1 MREHAGVSRE
11 ELKQS
16 AAVTVA
22 VLLAVG
28 LVAAW
33 NVLIPGV
40 DAWENIVAAVIGS
53 LRLTGP
59 VAAAFAAWV
68 ALRKRRALRGRSL
81 TTWRALKA
89 PLAIVVVVLGSFG
102 ATVLVL
108 AIKTVLTEQA
118 GRLSLSGLGMGMAGL
133 ALYSVIG
140 WVAGWVL
147 PRAYTPPLAGLACYG
162 AFSWLADDRGWAD
175 KLAPGTGEPYDLF
188 QGLSGAP
195 FFDQTIWL
203 LGITAA
209 LLLGWAALV
218 TRQALVLAC
227 ALLAV
232 LAAGMG
238 VSRVLAQTRPAA
250 ATDIAYTCQEWP
262 ITVCVHPGMRAGL
275 TELGAAFT
283 QIASRLAGTPAAF
296 TRVEQRPLDDEL
308 KPSHGLAPIHVPDL
322 SAGFAEEAAYEYIES
337 LAAECPGTVADGYR
351 DIVMAWL
358 RGEPLP
364 GGPLPEHQYAA
375 SWFSWLSEHQ
385 RREWLRMFFSDFQ
398 NCGLADTHFGGG
410 PAHAQSARPAPE
422 SSPESV
428 YPVYPDPS
436 GTPSPGTGSA
446 APGRHPASGWGPG
459 GATAGWTP
467 GASPG
472 TTDATRPAATGT
484 PSAPSRVEPG
494 TRGGGERNDDGR
506 SPDGGTPGWGPAD
519 SRQAGVSQ
527 GGGPQGSWPPGGAPR
542 SGWSGDPRSGTPH
555 GGWGPGGPFAVR
567 GRAAVEAGWAPSVSG
582 AGWGPAVV
590 SGSEMSPN
598 GWH

>member
-22 VLLAVG
+22 VLLALG
-28 LVAAW
+28 LLAAW

-53 LRLTGP
+53 LRMTGP

-108 AIKTVLTEQA
+108 AVKTVLTDQS

-140 WVAGWVL
+140 WVAGWVV
-147 PRAYTPPLAGLACYG
+147 PKVFTPPLAGLACYG
-162 AFSWLADDRGWAD
+162 VFSWLADDRGWAD

-227 ALLAV
+227 ALLSV

-238 VSRVLAQTRPAA
+238 VSRVLAQPKPAA
-250 ATDIAYTCQEWP
+250 AVDIAYSCQDWP

-296 TRVEQRPLDDEL
+296 TRVEQRPLGEEL
-308 KPSHGLAPIHVPDL
+308 KPSNGLAPIHVPDL

-337 LAAECPGTVADGYR
+337 LAARCPGTVADGYR
-351 DIVMAWL
+351 EIVMAWL

-385 RREWLRMFFSDFQ
+385 RREWLRMFYSDFR
-398 NCGLADTHFGGG
+398 NCGLSSMYFGGG
-410 PAHAQSARPAPE
+410 GTARVQVAPSARPTPE
-422 SSPESV
+422 SSHV
-428 YPVYPDPS
+428 YPVYPEGE
-436 GTPSPGTGSA
+436 GTPN
-446 APGRHPASGWGPG
+446 
-459 GATAGWTP
+459 
-467 GASPG
+467 
-472 TTDATRPAATGT
+472 
-484 PSAPSRVEPG
+484 SAPSM
-494 TRGGGERNDDGR
+494 
-506 SPDGGTPGWGPAD
+506 SM
-519 SRQAGVSQ
+519 AGLS
-527 GGGPQGSWPPGGAPR
+527 
-542 SGWSGDPRSGTPH
+542 
-555 GGWGPGGPFAVR
+555 
-567 GRAAVEAGWAPSVSG
+567 
-582 AGWGPAVV
+582 
-590 SGSEMSPN
+590 
-598 GWH
+598 

>member
-81 TTWRALKA
+81 STWRALKA
-89 PLAIVVVVLGSFG
+89 PLAIVMVVLGSFG

-108 AIKTVLTEQA
+108 AVKTVLTDQA
-118 GRLSLSGLGMGMAGL
+118 GRLSLPGLGMGMAGL

-147 PRAYTPPLAGLACYG
+147 PKAVTPPLAGLACYV

-188 QGLSGAP
+188 QGLSATA

-203 LGITAA
+203 LGLTAT

-238 VSRVLAQTRPAA
+238 ISRVLAQTRPVAA
-250 ATDIAYTCQEWP
+250 QDITYACQDWP

-283 QIASRLAGTPAAF
+283 QVALRLAGTPAAF
-296 TRVEQRPLDDEL
+296 TRVEQRPLGDEL
-308 KPSHGLAPIHVPDL
+308 RPSNGLAPIHVPDL
-322 SAGFAEEAAYEYIES
+322 SAGFAEKAAHEYIES
-337 LAAECPGTVADGYR
+337 LASRCPGTAADGYR
-351 DIVMAWL
+351 SIVMAWL

-364 GGPLPEHQYAA
+364 GGPLAEHQYAA
-375 SWFSWLSEHQ
+375 SWFASLGEYQ
-385 RREWLRMFFSDFQ
+385 RREWLRMFYNDFQ
-398 NCGLADTHFGGG
+398 NCRLSGIHFGGG
-410 PAHAQSARPAPE
+410 PVRPQLVPQTVQPTPE
-422 SSPESV
+422 SSHV
-428 YPVYPDPS
+428 YPVYPDPA
-436 GTPSPGTGSA
+436 GTPAAPPAAPDGPPAVPGMPGAPDVPGVPGPPGTSPGPGPAVGYTPHAAPGWVVADPRPWTTVGDTSAPPHPPAYGTTTPRRIPQHGTPGAATWASHGNPHTTGVPSRDRSHNPGQDTGHRNTTGRDRGLPNTTGTQPGTGTTVA
-446 APGRHPASGWGPG
+446 NRH
-459 GATAGWTP
+459 
-467 GASPG
+467 
-472 TTDATRPAATGT
+472 
-484 PSAPSRVEPG
+484 
-494 TRGGGERNDDGR
+494 
-506 SPDGGTPGWGPAD
+506 
-519 SRQAGVSQ
+519 
-527 GGGPQGSWPPGGAPR
+527 
-542 SGWSGDPRSGTPH
+542 
-555 GGWGPGGPFAVR
+555 
-567 GRAAVEAGWAPSVSG
+567 
-582 AGWGPAVV
+582 
-590 SGSEMSPN
+590 
-598 GWH
+598 

>member
-11 ELKQS
+11 ELKHS

-28 LVAAW
+28 LIAAW

-108 AIKTVLTEQA
+108 AVKTVLTDQA

-140 WVAGWVL
+140 WVAGWVV
-147 PRAYTPPLAGLACYG
+147 PKPYTPPIAGLACYG
-162 AFSWLADDRGWAD
+162 VFSWLADDRGWAD

-203 LGITAA
+203 LGLTAA

-218 TRQALVLAC
+218 TRQAMVLAC

-238 VSRVLAQTRPAA
+238 VSRVLTQAKPAA
-250 ATDIAYTCQEWP
+250 AVDIAYSCQEWP

-275 TELGAAFT
+275 TELGGGVHAD
-283 QIASRLAGTPAAF
+283 RLAARGHARRVHAGGAAPAGRRAQAGQRAGPRARARPVGGVRRGGGV
-296 TRVEQRPLDDEL
+296 RVRRVARAPLPHHGRRGLPPDR
-308 KPSHGLAPIHVPDL
+308 HGLAARRAAAGHPAARAPVRDPVVLLAERAAAPRVAAHVL
-322 SAGFAEEAAYEYIES
+322 H
-337 LAAECPGTVADGYR
+337 R
-351 DIVMAWL
+351 
-358 RGEPLP
+358 LP
-364 GGPLPEHQYAA
+364 GLPAVEHPL
-375 SWFSWLSEHQ
+375 
-385 RREWLRMFFSDFQ
+385 RRRPR
-398 NCGLADTHFGGG
+398 AGG
-410 PAHAQSARPAPE
+410 HD
-422 SSPESV
+422 
-428 YPVYPDPS
+428 PVGAPDP
-436 GTPSPGTGSA
+436 
-446 APGRHPASGWGPG
+446 
-459 GATAGWTP
+459 
-467 GASPG
+467 
-472 TTDATRPAATGT
+472 
-484 PSAPSRVEPG
+484 
-494 TRGGGERNDDGR
+494 
-506 SPDGGTPGWGPAD
+506 
-519 SRQAGVSQ
+519 
-527 GGGPQGSWPPGGAPR
+527 
-542 SGWSGDPRSGTPH
+542 
-555 GGWGPGGPFAVR
+555 
-567 GRAAVEAGWAPSVSG
+567 
-582 AGWGPAVV
+582 
-590 SGSEMSPN
+590 
-598 GWH
+598 

>member
-22 VLLAVG
+22 VLLALG
-28 LVAAW
+28 LIAAW

-40 DAWENIVAAVIGS
+40 DAWENILAAVIGS

-108 AIKTVLTEQA
+108 AVKTVLTDQA

-218 TRQALVLAC
+218 TRQALVLGC

-232 LAAGMG
+232 LTAGMG
-238 VSRVLAQTRPAA
+238 VSRVLAQPKPAA
-250 ATDIAYTCQEWP
+250 AEDIAYACQEWP

-275 TELGAAFT
+275 TELGAVFT
-283 QIASRLAGTPAAF
+283 QTASRLAGTPAAF
-296 TRVEQRPLDDEL
+296 TRVEQRPLGEEL
-308 KPSHGLAPIHVPDL
+308 KPSSGLAPIHVPDL
-322 SAGFAEEAAYEYIES
+322 SAGFAEEAAYDYIES
-337 LAAECPGTVADGYR
+337 LATRCADPVAEGYR
-351 DIVMAWL
+351 SLVMAWL
-358 RGEPLP
+358 RAEPLP
-364 GGPLPEHQYAA
+364 QGPTPEHQYATA
-375 SWFSWLSEHQ
+375 WFSWLSEHQ
-385 RREWLRMFFSDFQ
+385 RREWLRMFYSDFQ
-398 NCGLADTHFGGG
+398 RCRLLSTHFGGG
-410 PAHAQSARPAPE
+410 PAPAQVAPSVRPTP
-422 SSPESV
+422 SSSNAV
-428 YPVYPDPS
+428 YPVYPQSS
-436 GTPSPGTGSA
+436 GTPAQNP
-446 APGRHPASGWGPG
+446 AP
-459 GATAGWTP
+459 
-467 GASPG
+467 
-472 TTDATRPAATGT
+472 GT
-484 PSAPSRVEPG
+484 PSAGITSDTPAMGWV
-494 TRGGGERNDDGR
+494 
-506 SPDGGTPGWGPAD
+506 PDAPVVG
-519 SRQAGVSQ
+519 
-527 GGGPQGSWPPGGAPR
+527 WPPDTPAAAWAPDASTVGWSDPYVARQGAPGAP
-542 SGWSGDPRSGTPH
+542 SLGAGDEAAPARAPQAASEAAFTSYAPDDSGTGH
-555 GGWGPGGPFAVR
+555 AR
-567 GRAAVEAGWAPSVSG
+567 MATQG
-582 AGWGPAVV
+582 AN
-590 SGSEMSPN
+590 MSPN
-598 GWH
+598 GWQ